1 MSNTEFIENREFM
14 LTTKDNPYNPWT
26 NYDDWFAYD
35 MHPRD
40 LTYRV
45 INEITSFG
53 SSTKD
58 AATNVADTGSRFSE
72 VIQNRYHSQDMTEP
86 HPN

>member
-1 MSNTEFIENREFM
+1 MKLIISLLAILGIIYTVA
-14 LTTKDNPYNPWT
+14 
-26 NYDDWFAYD
+26 WFGYD

-53 SSTKD
+53 SSTKE
-58 AATNVADTGSRFSE
+58 AATDVANTGSRFSE
-72 VIQNRYHSQDMTEP
+72 VIQNRYNSQDMTEP
-86 HPN
+86 HRTNIKIS